1 MKPSDIFN
9 TVECNCGE
17 TSNLLMRKSTKEI
30 YCDLCAYVLLKEL
43 EKESLEEKKEFES
56 NYQESKK

>member
-1 MKPSDIFN
+1 MKMNEIFTWLN
-9 TVECNCGE
+9 CECGAMV
-17 TSNLLMRKSTKEI
+17 NLLMRKSTKEV
-30 YCDLCAYVLLKEL
+30 YCIHCAQELLKEL